1 MELHELTIRELA
13 EKLRRKE
20 VSSKEATLCCLAR
33 MEKSDLNA
41 MNYIARDIALAK
53 AEEADKKLA
62 NGDISSPLLGVPIAL
77 KDNICTDD
85 MPTTCSSRMLENYMS
100 PFNATVVN
108 KLKDCGAVI
117 LGKANMDEFAMG
129 SSNETSYFGKVHN
142 PHNREYVPGGSS
154 GGSAAAVAARLCY
167 GALGSDTGGSIRQ
180 PASYCGVVG
189 MKPTYG
195 VVSRFGCVAYASSF
209 DQIGPIT
216 RDVYDSAL
224 MLNAICGHDKMDST
238 SLDIAYPDYTQA
250 LKGEVKGMRI
260 GVPKEFMSHSVLEE
274 DVKQCIYDAIKVYE
288 QGGAEIVEISLPH
301 VEVALSVYF
310 IVSCA
315 EAGSN
320 LARFDGVKYG
330 YRAENYKD
338 LHDMY
343 IKTRSQGFGEEVK
356 RRLMLGNYMLRSDN
370 YERYYIQALKVRALI
385 KNDTDKAFEQ
395 CDVILGPTAP
405 TASFK
410 LGEKTDDPVRMHQM
424 DIYTVYA
431 NLTGIPAISVPCGKN
446 AIGLPIGLQLMAP
459 RLGEERIYNA
469 AYFFEGAR

>member
-20 VSSKEATLCCLAR
+20 VSSKEATLCCLER

-41 MNYIARDIALAK
+41 MNYRAREQALAA

-62 NGDISSPLLGVPIAL
+62 SGDCVSPLFGVPITI

-85 MPTTCSSRMLENYMS
+85 MPTTCSSRMLENHMS
-100 PFNATVVN
+100 PFDATVVN
-108 KLKDCGAVI
+108 KLRDCGAVI

-129 SSNETSYFGKVHN
+129 SSNETSYFGKVLN
-142 PHNREYVPGGSS
+142 PHNKEYVPGGSS
-154 GGSAAAVAARLCY
+154 GGSAAAVAAGLCY

-189 MKPTYG
+189 LKPTYG
-195 VVSRFGCVAYASSF
+195 SVSRFGCVAYASSF
-209 DQIGPIT
+209 DQIGPLT
-216 RDVYDSAL
+216 KDVYDNAL
-224 MLNAICGHDKMDST
+224 MFNAICGYDKMDST
-238 SLDIAYPDYTQA
+238 SLNIAYPDYTRA
-250 LKGEVKGMRI
+250 LKGDVRGLKI
-260 GVPKEFMSHSVLEE
+260 GVPKEFMTHPRLEE
-274 DVKQCIYDAIKVYE
+274 NIKQRVNEAIEVFE
-288 QGGAEIVEISLPH
+288 RGGAEVMEISLPH
-301 VEVALSVYF
+301 TEVALSVYY

-315 EAGSN
+315 EADSN

-330 YRAENYKD
+330 FRAENYRD
-338 LHDMY
+338 LTDMY

-385 KNDTDKAFEQ
+385 KSDTDKAFEQ

-431 NLTGIPAISVPCGKN
+431 NLTGIPAISVPCGKS